1 MNDEIIQEESLSTS
15 EQLNLETAQI
25 KWLDLQV
32 YFAKGKLLIID
43 NSIDLIKAAS
53 LIADN
58 DTAKISELIES
69 RKISFATIKWAKQH
83 CTELTD
89 FWAVVVSPYVV
100 AQLDTSSET
109 PS

>member
-1 MNDEIIQEESLSTS
+1 MSNELSQEETLSTP

-32 YFAKGKLLIID
+32 FFAKGKLLIVD
-43 NSIDLIKAAS
+43 DSIDLIETAS

-58 DTAKISELIES
+58 DTTKISELIES
-69 RKISFATIKWAKQH
+69 HKIAFATIEWAKQH
-83 CTELTD
+83 CKELTD

-100 AQLDTSSET
+100 AQLDKSK
-109 PS
+109 